1 MIETTRDIFWIVLSF
16 CVLWFT
22 LFVSWMVYYLAMI
35 LKEARKI
42 IKFFS
47 TILEKIDEVISIV
60 KEKLNKSAASFALLL
75 KAGKEIMDFIKE
87 KRDKGKSKGKKKKNT
102 EEEKIPAE

>member
-1 MIETTRDIFWIVLSF
+1 MIENSRDIFWIVLSF

-22 LFVSWMVYYLAMI
+22 LFLSWMIYYMAMI
-35 LKEARKI
+35 FKEARKI

-47 TILEKIDEVISIV
+47 TILEKVDEVVSLV
-60 KEKLNKSAASFALLL
+60 KEKLNKSAASFSLLL

-87 KRDKGKSKGKKKKNT
+87 KKMAGKKKKSKKEET
-102 EEEKIPAE
+102 E